1 MSGLTHTHSVTLE
14 ATPARLF
21 AALTDP
27 EDLKIWLAEHV
38 EIEPR
43 KLGKFRFWGR
53 HTYGT
58 PGPADANGVIR
69 EFEPGKTI
77 AFDWPV
83 EGCAGL
89 ARLDVEPEGEKARL
103 VINHSFERAPSIG
116 RAKELVDDMWRIHL
130 GALMCHLMGAPVDL
144 PDFTESEA
152 VVKSSIFVDAPRS
165 VVFRAFT
172 DPELLNQW
180 MAKDAKVDLDAGTLD
195 FGWAY
200 ENDGQMVVPPPM
212 KILDFEQDRK
222 FVTNWPDWR
231 GDTSVPDQ
239 RVTWLLEDE
248 GDGTRVTLIHD
259 GFVRAVDVSDYP
271 FGWSYFLG
279 KIKETSEKA
288 AKA

>member
-1 MSGLTHTHSVTLE
+1 MTGLTHTHSVTLE
-14 ATPARLF
+14 ATPSRLF
-21 AALTDP
+21 DALTDP
-27 EDLKIWLAEHV
+27 EDLRVWLAEHV
-38 EIEPR
+38 DIEPR

-69 EFEPGKTI
+69 EFEPGKMIT
-77 AFDWPV
+77 FDWPV
-83 EGCAGL
+83 EGCKGL
-89 ARLDVEPEGEKARL
+89 ARLEVEPDGEKAKL
-103 VINHSFERAPSIG
+103 NITHSFERAPSIG

-130 GALMCHLMGAPVDL
+130 GALMCHLMGAPVTL
-144 PDFTESEA
+144 PDFTETEA
-152 VVKSSIFVDAPRS
+152 VVKSSIYVDAPRS

-180 MAKDAKVDLDAGTLD
+180 IAKDAKVDLDAGTLD

-222 FVTNWPDWR
+222 FVTSWPDWR
-231 GDTSVPDQ
+231 GDKSVPDQ

-248 GDGTRVTLIHD
+248 GEGTRVTLIHD

-279 KIKETSEKA
+279 KIREAAEKA

>member
-1 MSGLTHTHSVTLE
+1 MTGLTHTHSMTLE

-21 AALTDP
+21 DALTDP
-27 EDLKIWLAEHV
+27 EDLRVWFAEHV

-43 KLGKFRFWGR
+43 KLGRFRFWGR

-89 ARLDVEPEGEKARL
+89 ARLDVEPDGEKAKL
-103 VINHSFERAPSIG
+103 TITHSFERAPSIN
-116 RAKELVDDMWRIHL
+116 RARELIDDMWRIHL
-130 GALMCHLMGAPVDL
+130 GALMCHLVGAPVEL
-144 PDFTESEA
+144 PDFTETEA
-152 VVKSSIFVDAPRS
+152 VVKSSIYVDAPRP

-180 MAKDAKVDLDAGTLD
+180 IAKDAKVDLDAGTLD
-195 FGWAY
+195 FGWSY
-200 ENDGQMVVPPPM
+200 EIGGEMVTPPPM
-212 KILDFEQDRK
+212 KILEFEQDRK

-231 GDTSVPDQ
+231 GDKNVPDQ

-248 GDGTRVTLIHD
+248 GDGTRVTLVHD

-271 FGWSYFLG
+271 FGWSYFLS
-279 KIKETSEKA
+279 KIKDATEEA

>member
-1 MSGLTHTHSVTLE
+1 MTGLTHTHSMTLE

-21 AALTDP
+21 EALTDP
-27 EDLKIWLAEHV
+27 EDLKIWFAEHV

-69 EFEPGKTI
+69 EFQPGKTI

-83 EGCAGL
+83 EGCGGL
-89 ARLDVEPEGEKARL
+89 ARLDVEPDGEKARL
-103 VINHSFERAPSIG
+103 IITHSFERAPSVG

-130 GALMCHLMGAPVDL
+130 GALMCHLMGAPVAL
-144 PDFTESEA
+144 PDFTETEA
-152 VVKSSIFVDAPRS
+152 VVKSSIYVDAPRS

-180 MAKDAKVDLDAGTLD
+180 IAKDAKVDLDAGTLD

-200 ENDGQMVVPPPM
+200 ENEGQMVVPPPM

-231 GDTSVPDQ
+231 GDKSVPDQ

-279 KIKETSEKA
+279 KIKEATEKA